1 MKNEKTRKTIK
12 IILNVLLWAFVLF
25 AVVITVLVF
34 AAQNDENG
42 VPSIGGKCIITIQ
55 SDSMKPTFEQGD
67 MIIGQKLTDD
77 EKKLLKPKSDDYEGD
92 IITFPIEIQGVP
104 TFNTHRIIEVVKD
117 ENGNLTGYRTKGDNA
132 ETNVTADTDVVRWER
147 IVSKYTGTKMA
158 GLGRFLDFLKSSTGF
173 LVVIVIPLIL
183 FFVYELIRFIFAI
196 KTVKGKG
203 VKQISAEDEE
213 EIKRKAIE
221 EFIKQQ
227 EAEKAAK
234 EAEKAAE
241 EVKETVEEAKETAEE
256 VKETAEGE
264 ISGIKE
270 SVTEKLDAAEE
281 TVEAAAEKVEET
293 AEKAAEEAVEGVTE
307 KLGAAEETVEAAA
320 EKVEETAE
328 ETVEETAEG
337 VAEKL
342 DAAEETVEAV
352 AEKLEEAAEE
362 KTEG

>member
-67 MIIGQKLTDD
+67 MIIGQKLTDE
-77 EKKLLKPKSDDYEGD
+77 EKQSLKPKSDDYEGD

-132 ETNVTADTDVVRWER
+132 ETNVVADTDVVRWER

-234 EAEKAAE
+234 EAEKTAE
-241 EVKETVEEAKETAEE
+241 EVKESVEDAKEAVGEAKETAEGDINSIKAVVSGE
-256 VKETAEGE
+256 AEA
-264 ISGIKE
+264 
-270 SVTEKLDAAEE
+270 VAEE
-281 TVEAAAEKVEET
+281 IGGEATEALDKAEET
-293 AEKAAEEAVEGVTE
+293 AESVTVRMD
-307 KLGAAEETVEAAA
+307 AIDA
-320 EKVEETAE
+320 

-342 DAAEETVEAV
+342 DAAEETVEAA

>member
-77 EKKLLKPKSDDYEGD
+77 EKKSLKPKSDDYEGD
-92 IITFPIEIQGVP
+92 IITFPIEINGIP
-104 TFNTHRIIEVVKD
+104 TFNTHRIIEVVRD
-117 ENGNLTGYRTKGDNA
+117 ESGNVTGYRTKGDNTQ
-132 ETNVTADTDVVRWER
+132 TNMVADTDTVRWEKV
-147 IVSKYTGTKMA
+147 VSKYTGTRMA

-173 LVVIVIPLIL
+173 LVVIVIPLVL
-183 FFVYELIRFIFAI
+183 FFVYELIRFVFAL

-203 VKQISAEDEE
+203 AKQISAEDEE

-234 EAEKAAE
+234 EAGKAAEEVKDEVKETVEEKAE
-241 EVKETVEEAKETAEE
+241 EVKETVEEKVEAVEEKAEEIKEVSGESVEEAKEAVEEKAEEVKEAVEEVKETAAETAEE
-256 VKETAEGE
+256 VKETA
-264 ISGIKE
+264 
-270 SVTEKLDAAEE
+270 AE
-281 TVEAAAEKVEET
+281 TVEEAKETVEEVKETAGEAVEEAAAEIK
-293 AEKAAEEAVEGVTE
+293 
-307 KLGAAEETVEAAA
+307 
-320 EKVEETAE
+320 
-328 ETVEETAEG
+328 
-337 VAEKL
+337 
-342 DAAEETVEAV
+342 
-352 AEKLEEAAEE
+352 EAAEE
-362 KTEG
+362 KAEE

>member
-12 IILNVLLWAFVLF
+12 IILNVLLWVFVLF

-77 EKKLLKPKSDDYEGD
+77 EKKSLKPKSDDYEGD
-92 IITFPIEIQGVP
+92 IITFPIEINGIP
-104 TFNTHRIIEVVKD
+104 TFNTHRIIEVVRD
-117 ENGNLTGYRTKGDNA
+117 ESGNITGYRTKGDNTQ
-132 ETNVTADTDVVRWER
+132 TNMVADTDTVRWEKV
-147 IVSKYTGTKMA
+147 VSKYTGTRMA

-173 LVVIVIPLIL
+173 LVVIVIPLVL
-183 FFVYELIRFIFAI
+183 FFVYELIRFVFAL

-203 VKQISAEDEE
+203 AKQISAEDEE

-234 EAEKAAE
+234 EAGKAAEEVKDEVKETVEEKAE
-241 EVKETVEEAKETAEE
+241 EVKETVEEKVEAVEEKAEEVKEAVEEVKETAAETAEEVKETAEE
-256 VKETAEGE
+256 VKETA
-264 ISGIKE
+264 
-270 SVTEKLDAAEE
+270 AE
-281 TVEAAAEKVEET
+281 TVEEAKETVEEVKETAGEAVEEAAAEIK
-293 AEKAAEEAVEGVTE
+293 
-307 KLGAAEETVEAAA
+307 
-320 EKVEETAE
+320 
-328 ETVEETAEG
+328 
-337 VAEKL
+337 
-342 DAAEETVEAV
+342 
-352 AEKLEEAAEE
+352 EAAEE
-362 KTEG
+362 KAEE

>member
-77 EKKLLKPKSDDYEGD
+77 EKQSLKPKSDDYEGD

-132 ETNVTADTDVVRWER
+132 ETNVVADTDVVRWER

-234 EAEKAAE
+234 EAEKTAE
-241 EVKETVEEAKETAEE
+241 EVKESVEDEKEAVGEAKETAEGDINSIKAVVSGE
-256 VKETAEGE
+256 AEAVAEEIGGEATEALDKAEETAEG
-264 ISGIKE
+264 
-270 SVTEKLDAAEE
+270 VTEKLDAAEE
-281 TVEAAAEKVEET
+281 TVEAAAEK
-293 AEKAAEEAVEGVTE
+293 
-307 KLGAAEETVEAAA
+307 
-320 EKVEETAE
+320 
-328 ETVEETAEG
+328 
-337 VAEKL
+337 
-342 DAAEETVEAV
+342 
-352 AEKLEEAAEE
+352 LEEAAEE